1 MDSPLRLTIETDLS
15 RVAAPQWD
23 ALAGDQPFLRHAFLH
38 ALHDSGCAAPRTGWS
53 PHYLMLWRGDTLA
66 GAVPLYLK
74 SHSRGEYVFDYAWA
88 DAFERHGLRY
98 YPKLLAAVPFT
109 PVSGPR
115 LLAARDEDRDT
126 LVRGLVAF
134 AEEIQVSSLH
144 LLFPAAADLRALR
157 HAGFM
162 IRESVQFHWTNP
174 GYADF
179 DAFLATMSH
188 DKRKKI
194 RQDRKKVAQAGLAFR
209 WLRGAQIDAAAL
221 DFFYQCYCHT
231 YFNHGNPP
239 YLSREFFLRA
249 YHDQPDAFVL
259 ILAERDGQ
267 PVAAALNLA
276 GGDALY
282 GRYWGATEYVPG
294 LHFETC
300 YLQAI
305 AFCIAHGLAR
315 FEGGAQGEHKMAR
328 GLLPTP
334 TWSAHWVADPRFAAA
349 IQHFLDEETAAVDDY
364 LGELE
369 AHTPFKRAAP
379 D

>member
-1 MDSPLRLTIETDLS
+1 MSPPARLAIETSLS
-15 RVAAPQWD
+15 RIDPREWN
-23 ALAGDQPFLRHAFLH
+23 ALAGEQPFVRHEFLA
-38 ALHDSGCAAPRTGWS
+38 ALHDTGCAAPDTGWA
-53 PHYLMLWRGDTLA
+53 PYYLLLRRDGRLA

-109 PVSGPR
+109 PVGGPR
-115 LLAARDEDRDT
+115 LLAAAAADR
-126 LVRGLVAF
+126 LELARGLVELA
-134 AEEIQVSSLH
+134 QGLKVSSLH
-144 LLFPAAADLRALR
+144 ILFPGEPDLAALR
-157 HAGFM
+157 QAGYLV
-162 IRESVQFHWTNP
+162 REGVQFHWRNA
-174 GYADF
+174 GYADL
-179 DAFLATMSH
+179 DAFLAALNH

-194 RQDRKKVAQAGLAFR
+194 RQDRKKVAAAGLAFR
-209 WLRGAQIDAAAL
+209 WLRGAQIGPAEL
-221 DFFYQCYCHT
+221 DFFYACYQGT

-239 YLSREFFLRA
+239 YLSREFFARA
-249 YHDQPDAFVL
+249 FRADPDAFVL
-259 ILAERDGQ
+259 ILACRGEQ

-282 GRYWGATEYVPG
+282 GRYWGAAEYVPG

-300 YLQAI
+300 YLQSI
-305 AFCIAHGLAR
+305 AYCIAHGLAR

-334 TWSAHWVADPRFAAA
+334 TWSAHWIADRRFAAA
-349 IQHFLDEETAAVDDY
+349 IEDFLERETAAVAGY

-369 AHTPFKRAAP
+369 AHTPFKRRAG
-379 D
+379 